1 MPFRKGLPK
10 SRYDTGTRFCDV
22 VGIELMK
29 RFILAAGSLLLIAS
43 LSACVPAPTNP
54 GSGDST
60 PVANTDGRLQKIK
73 ANGKLFCGINGEV
86 PGFSFVNETGDYSGL
101 DVDVCRAVAAAVLGD
116 ANQVDFRKLSTQERF
131 TAVQTGEVDLLSR
144 NTTWTLGRDT
154 VNKMA
159 FAPIVFY
166 DGQGV
171 MATQASG
178 VKQLSDL
185 AGKAVCVL
193 AGTTTEKN
201 LADQMAK
208 AGVSEYNPVVSDDVD
223 SLYSAYQ
230 EGRCEAVTSDR
241 SQLVARRSILPDP
254 TAHVILD
261 TVLSKEPLA
270 PAVAQGD
277 PDWFNTVQWVTFA
290 LMQAEELGITSEN
303 IDSFQA
309 SEDPN
314 IRRFLGL
321 EDKLGEDMGLPND
334 FAAQV
339 VKQVGNYGEIYERN
353 IGQPLGLERGLNN
366 LWTEGGLLYSP
377 PFR

>member
-10 SRYDTGTRFCDV
+10 SRYDTGASSCDV

-29 RFILAAGSLLLIAS
+29 RFILAAGSLLFIAS

-73 ANGKLFCGINGEV
+73 ANGKLVCGINGEV

-154 VNKMA
+154 ANKMA

-270 PAVAQGD
+270 PAIAQGD

-321 EDKLGEDMGLPND
+321 EDKLGEDMRLPND

>member
-73 ANGKLFCGINGEV
+73 ANGKLVCGINGEV